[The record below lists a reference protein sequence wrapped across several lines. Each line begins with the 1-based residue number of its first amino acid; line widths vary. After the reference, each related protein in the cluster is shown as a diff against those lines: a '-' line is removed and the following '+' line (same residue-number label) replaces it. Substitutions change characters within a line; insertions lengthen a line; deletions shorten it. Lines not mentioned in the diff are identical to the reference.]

1 MTVKQQL
8 IDMGFLENRIE
19 KALLATSS
27 RGMEPAMEWLLSHA
41 DDPDIDD
48 PIPEVVE
55 SSDSTLTLPAE
66 PKVPLTEEEK
76 LEQKRKMEE
85 QIKEKEEQKRK
96 IEEKIKQRR
105 QEREEREK
113 QEALEREKRRMLEGK
128 DMSEARRKHDELE
141 AKKIV
146 DERKRQKADDKAAKA
161 KVLAQ
166 IEADKARRRG
176 EKPVEVRDVPKP
188 AVTSPVKPPARDY
201 NETRLQMRLPDGS
214 ALVETFKA
222 KEPLSAVRLYI
233 ETNRTDGLSGNFT
246 MQTTFPRRVF
256 TEEDMEAPLSILD
269 LVPSAV
275 IMVSKPC

>member
-1 MTVKQQL
+1 M
-8 IDMGFLENRIE
+8 DMGFLENRIV
-19 KALLATSS
+19 KALLATSN

-48 PIPEVVE
+48 PIPE
-55 SSDSTLTLPAE
+55 STPEQPAE
-66 PKVPLTEEEK
+66 QKAPLTE
-76 LEQKRKMEE
+76 Q
-85 QIKEKEEQKRK
+85 EKEEQKKK
-96 IEEKIKQRR
+96 IEDKIKQRR
-105 QEREEREK
+105 QEREEMEK
-113 QEALEREKRRMLEGK
+113 QEAKDREKRRMMEGK
-128 DMSEARRKHDELE
+128 DMGEVRRKHDELE
-141 AKKIV
+141 AKKMV

-166 IEADKARRRG
+166 IEADKARR
-176 EKPVEVRDVPKP
+176 KQMFSPDKTPVAEVPKP
-188 AVTSPVKPPARDY
+188 TASASPVKQPTKDY
-201 NETRLQMRLPDGS
+201 AETRLQMRLPDGS

-233 ETNRTDGLSGNFT
+233 QTNRQDGLSGNFT

-256 TEEDMEAPLSILD
+256 AEEDMEAPLSALD

>member
-1 MTVKQQL
+1 M
-8 IDMGFLENRIE
+8 DMGFLENRIQ
-19 KALLATSS
+19 KALLATSN

-48 PIPEVVE
+48 PIPEPVE
-55 SSDSTLTLPAE
+55 STEAPAE
-66 PKVPLTEEEK
+66 QKPPLTEEEK
-76 LEQKRKMEE
+76 
-85 QIKEKEEQKRK
+85 EEQKKK

-113 QEALEREKRRMLEGK
+113 QEALDREKRRMMEGK
-128 DMSEARRKHDELE
+128 DISEARRKHDELE

-161 KVLAQ
+161 RVLAQ
-166 IEADKARRRG
+166 IEADKQRRKG
-176 EKPVEVRDVPKP
+176 NTEVKDAPKP
-188 AVTSPVKPPARDY
+188 ADTSPVKPVTRDY
-201 NETRLQMRLPDGS
+201 NETRLQMRLPDGT
-214 ALVETFKA
+214 ALVETFKV

-233 ETNRTDGLSGNFT
+233 QTNRTDGLSGNFT

-256 TEEDMEAPLSILD
+256 TEEDMEAPLSVLD